1 MSGLSHISNRISV
14 INLLGIVLLEEHE
27 DWISSGR
34 RYMGLNSLRSV
45 GDQSDESGPD
55 HAEVEKP
62 ECVALNTPR

>member
-1 MSGLSHISNRISV
+1 MGRAV
-14 INLLGIVLLEEHE
+14 QLEEHE

-45 GDQSDESGPD
+45 GDQSDESGAD